1 MKKSALTYIGLGS
14 NQGDKLRHL
23 QTAVDSIQQKIGEVV
38 EISSIYETP
47 AFGFNG
53 QDFFNACVA
62 VNTRFSAQKVL
73 VFLQEIEKVNGRQ
86 RATNGY
92 EDRSLDLDIL
102 LYGIEIIE
110 LKDLQVPHPH
120 LHKRDFVL
128 FPLAEIAPESIHPQF
143 HKSITQLKTELASS
157 GIKIASAE
165 LKLETLNFQQ
175 FRYIAIEGNIGAGKT
190 SLATMIAQDYKAK
203 LICERFKDN
212 PFLPKFY
219 KDQQRYAFS
228 LEMSFLADR
237 YQQLLDDI
245 SQYDLFAD
253 FMVADYDVYKSLIF
267 AEVTLQEEEFNLY
280 KKLFQIMYKDLA
292 KPDLY
297 VYLYQSTERLLE
309 NIKKRGRSYEQEI
322 PADYLEN
329 INKGYLNFIKN
340 QHHLHVKI
348 IDITHLD
355 FVNSRE
361 DYVQVLRSIQES

>member
-1 MKKSALTYIGLGS
+1 MKKSTLTYIALGS
-14 NQGDKLRHL
+14 NQGDKLHYL
-23 QTAVDSIQQKIGEVV
+23 QTAINGIHQKIGDVV
-38 EISSIYETP
+38 EVSSIYETP
-47 AFGFNG
+47 AFGFEG

-73 VFLQEIEKVNGRQ
+73 HLLQDIENINGRQ
-86 RATNGY
+86 RALDAYQNRT
-92 EDRSLDLDIL
+92 LDLDIL
-102 LYGIEIIE
+102 LYGNEITH
-110 LKDLQVPHPH
+110 LKDLQIPHPY
-120 LHKRDFVL
+120 LHQRDFVL
-128 FPLAEIAPESIHPQF
+128 FPLAEIASESIHPQL
-143 HKSITQLKTELASS
+143 HKSIAQLKTELPSS
-157 GIKIASAE
+157 GIKISSEE
-165 LKLETLNFQQ
+165 LKLETFNFQQ
-175 FRYIAIEGNIGAGKT
+175 FKYIAIEGNIGAGKT
-190 SLATMIAQDYKAK
+190 SLATMIAEDYKAK

-219 KDQQRYAFS
+219 KDQHRYAFS

-253 FMVADYDVYKSLIF
+253 FMVTDYDVYKSLIF

-297 VYLYQSTERLLE
+297 VYLYQSTDRLLE

-340 QHHLHVKI
+340 QHHLNVKI
-348 IDITHLD
+348 IDISDLD
-355 FVNSRE
+355 FVNYRE
-361 DYVQVLRSIQES
+361 DYLKVLQSILDS